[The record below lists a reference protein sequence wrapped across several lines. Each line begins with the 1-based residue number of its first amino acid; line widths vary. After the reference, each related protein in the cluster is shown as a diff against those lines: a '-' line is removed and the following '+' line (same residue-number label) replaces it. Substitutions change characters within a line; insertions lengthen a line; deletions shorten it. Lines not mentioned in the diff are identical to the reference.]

1 MGVLIHLTSPASAG
15 PDAARVDYSVGRSLT
30 ASDFGRQAKYVDARL
45 LGLTPANTGVIS
57 GLGVS
62 PARYDNL
69 AAQASIA
76 GPAVGP
82 GGHPSLT
89 VEPGV
94 SPPLLAPASLAA
106 HVPPGPIPPV
116 LAPPSPPSFTVAPG
130 AGIGADGRLVR
141 LTAPLTFAWADL
153 LAATTPAGTI
163 PDGVYL
169 LLLQTQQFDGVEGPP
184 PDASAD
190 AGGDPLLDI
199 RQDSFVELSLSA
211 SIGTLPATLTH
222 DSVALALNLL
232 IGGLSPQSLAT
243 AVGAGVPIALV
254 MIRNNQLL
262 LLSQAAGRVAA
273 AANPLGA
280 LLLAQTREALG
291 MALSDLGANPTAAAW
306 GSMTQRFAFLP
317 GACELPLSMLNAPSS
332 FAPSCPFLPIGVAVY
347 FQIIPSS
354 QATNLLTQAL
364 GRPAIDLRSGDAP
377 AVTLSLAV
385 PDASWTPDLID
396 EPFGDPILPAD
407 LHFAYARARVA
418 QAAWLGDWVALYGG
432 MTATPTN
439 FPQQVA
445 FLVGADAA
453 AQNLSYLLTI
463 GAIQTQGLVDAAAA
477 ASTSPTAFLSMITGW
492 ISALPAAG
500 QTATQAAATAASGA
514 ASAAYAAAA
523 TSFTA
528 STPGPPSASALTAA
542 LTQWPT
548 AAVPATNAANAVGAS
563 AASIAA
569 AAAGAAAQAAFGSSA
584 ASTSVSA
591 AMASAATAAIAAA
604 YPATATPAAQAG
616 AAAAAAAPAAV
627 PAAPTPPAAASQLL
641 ANLGYQ
647 VLASDAEPGQPNVLP
662 VSSDNVLSSA
672 AIYPADWTFA
682 AWTSLLSTNPAL
694 LQPLIDAGVIS
705 ANPATQST
713 ELSTFRALVSASAA
727 TIDDTTPGA
736 LLQLATA
743 QLFYAVLGRV
753 ARAQEYFLDA
763 HSRLIALQR
772 QHLDMMSTYV
782 SAVAGGVPSDG
793 TGLSLTKIIPF
804 FTFGPTPTPTATPS
818 LAATPAPAPPP
829 APVPA
834 GLSGT
839 TGHFPLATNAL
850 PAVRKGAVANMAFG
864 GASASK
870 TEASLV
876 LNAPIET
883 QILSTPVISKIGT
896 LFGNQT
902 DIAKTVAAQTSALS
916 QAPQFAYGPVT
927 YGMAAHITSGSTLF
941 QSAQSGLAGLR
952 ALMSKSPISVA
963 ATALA
968 PLRPAN
974 ASDEAGN
981 YDGVIQITRCLLS
994 DIAQVENNAIKI
1006 EASYTMLRDRLQSL
1020 ETLIS
1025 QLSTTVAAARD
1036 TLRAAQAAS
1045 AKAAGDYAAAQT
1057 LVAEEAARENAALQS
1072 RNQAIAAATGLFM
1085 VRQLQTAIAR
1095 DPPATLSLTADTPA
1109 DLAPGCLADHPGP
1122 PASLTPFLDL
1132 LLETPL
1138 GNWKS
1143 LAGGWTELPDVSGLQ
1158 RLSGLRAVRLANF
1171 APSTDF
1177 GGGAAAPDLAN
1188 LAASARSAIDP
1199 VLRSTFTLGSS
1210 LAANQRAAFRVFSLP
1225 DLITLPANI
1234 LRTNAEALRAR
1245 MESAT
1250 GCLYETLAGLPPSAR
1265 FAWATLARAGT
1276 LPALSFLQW
1285 PLPDAPTAATTT
1297 ALRQLSALVGWMAAQ
1312 LTDGASAASQTALS
1326 SLVSAAVIAAAYGD
1340 PNEAVSGAVISAGGV
1355 PRPGL
1360 PIRIT
1365 LNRPLPIGSML
1376 NMLDGNQNIVGALRV
1391 QDHDAY
1397 GVSATVVT
1405 SFATT
1410 APDSTWTVASPG
1422 RRSPWLAS

>member
-1 MGVLIHLTSPASAG
+1 MQGGAIAMGALIHLTSPASAG
-15 PDAARVDYSVGRSLT
+15 PNASRVYYSVGRSLT
-30 ASDFGRQAKYVDARL
+30 ASEFGLQAKYIDARL
-45 LGLTPANTGVIS
+45 LGLTPSNTGVIS

-69 AAQASIA
+69 AAQAS
-76 GPAVGP
+76 
-82 GGHPSLT
+82 
-89 VEPGV
+89 
-94 SPPLLAPASLAA
+94 PPN
-106 HVPPGPIPPV
+106 
-116 LAPPSPPSFTVAPG
+116 FTVAPG

-153 LAATTPAGTI
+153 LTATTPAGTI

-211 SIGTLPATLTH
+211 SIGTLPSALTAAG
-222 DSVALALNLL
+222 VALALNLL
-232 IGGLSPQSLAT
+232 VGGLPAQSLAT

-291 MALSDLGANPTAAAW
+291 MALSELGANPAAAAW
-306 GSMTQRFAFLP
+306 SSMTQRFRFLP
-317 GACELPLSMLNAPSS
+317 GACELPLSMLSAPSS
-332 FAPSCPFLPIGVAVY
+332 FGPGCPFLPIGVAVY
-347 FQIIPSS
+347 FQVIPSS
-354 QATNLLTQAL
+354 QAANLLTQAL

-407 LHFAYARARVA
+407 LHFAYARARNAQVA
-418 QAAWLGDWVALYGG
+418 LLEDWVALDGG
-432 MTATPTN
+432 LTATPVH
-439 FPQQVA
+439 FPQEVA

-453 AQNLSYLLTI
+453 AQNISSLL
-463 GAIQTQGLVDAAAA
+463 ANNVLHAQDLLNA
-477 ASTSPTAFLSMITGW
+477 ASVATSPNSFLPLVTGW
-492 ISALPAAG
+492 LNSLK
-500 QTATQAAATAASGA
+500 AAATLPVPLPPVPPSP
-514 ASAAYAAAA
+514 
-523 TSFTA
+523 
-528 STPGPPSASALTAA
+528 STPPSPPNLAD
-542 LTQWPT
+542 
-548 AAVPATNAANAVGAS
+548 
-563 AASIAA
+563 
-569 AAAGAAAQAAFGSSA
+569 
-584 ASTSVSA
+584 
-591 AMASAATAAIAAA
+591 
-604 YPATATPAAQAG
+604 
-616 AAAAAAAPAAV
+616 APH
-627 PAAPTPPAAASQLL
+627 LL
-641 ANLGYQ
+641 ASLGYQ
-647 VLASDAEPGQPNVLP
+647 IVDPEPGQPTVVPIPSDSVLR
-662 VSSDNVLSSA
+662 SA
-672 AIYPADWTFA
+672 NIYPANWTFA
-682 AWTSLLSTNPAL
+682 AWTSALSASSPDQAL
-694 LQPLIDAGVIS
+694 VQPLVDAGVIS
-705 ANPATQST
+705 GNPATQST
-713 ELSTFRALVSASAA
+713 EISSFLALVAA
-727 TIDDTTPGA
+727 GGAAIIDTQPGA
-736 LLQLATA
+736 LLNLAIL
-743 QLFYAVLGRV
+743 QLFYAILGRV
-753 ARAQEYFLDA
+753 ARAHEYILDA

-804 FTFGPTPTPTATPS
+804 FTLSPTPTPTPTPTPGAT
-818 LAATPAPAPPP
+818 LAPTPPP

-834 GLSGT
+834 NLSGARA
-839 TGHFPLATNAL
+839 HFPLATNVTS
-850 PAVRKGAVANMAFG
+850 AVQTSAATKIAVG
-864 GASASK
+864 VASASK

-876 LNAPIET
+876 SKAPIDT
-883 QILSTPVISKIGT
+883 QILSTPVISRIGT

-902 DIAKTVAAQTSALS
+902 DVAKTVAAQTSALS
-916 QAPQFAYGPVT
+916 QSPQFAYAPVS
-927 YGMAAHITSGSTLF
+927 YGTAAHITSGSTLF
-941 QSAQSGLAGLR
+941 QSAQSGLSGLR
-952 ALMSKSPISVA
+952 LLMGESPISITPTAPAPVLPAGPSNEA
-963 ATALA
+963 A
-968 PLRPAN
+968 
-974 ASDEAGN
+974 S
-981 YDGVIQITRCLLS
+981 YDGVIQVTRSLLS
-994 DIAQVENNAIKI
+994 DIEQVENNAIKV
-1006 EASYTMLRDRLQSL
+1006 EANYVALRDRLQSL
-1020 ETLIS
+1020 EALIS
-1025 QLSTTVAAARD
+1025 QLTAAVAAARD
-1036 TLRAAQAAS
+1036 ALRAAQVAS

-1057 LVAEEAARENAALQS
+1057 LVAEEAARVNAAVQA

-1095 DPPATLSLTADTPA
+1095 DPPAALSLTADTPA
-1109 DLAPGCLADHPGP
+1109 DLAPGCLTDHPGP

-1138 GNWKS
+1138 SNWRPLS
-1143 LAGGWTELPDVSGLQ
+1143 GGWTELPDVSGLQ
-1158 RLSGLRAVRLANF
+1158 RLSGLRVARLASF
-1171 APSTDF
+1171 ALSTDF
-1177 GGGAAAPDLAN
+1177 GGGAAASDLAN

-1199 VLRSTFTLGSS
+1199 VLRGTFSLGSS
-1210 LAANQRAAFRVFSLP
+1210 LADNQQVAFTVFSLP

-1250 GCLYETLAGLPPSAR
+1250 GCLYETLVGLPPSAR

-1285 PLPDAPTAATTT
+1285 PLPDGPTAATTT
-1297 ALRQLSALVGWMAAQ
+1297 ALRQLSALVDWMAAQ
-1312 LTDGASAASQTALS
+1312 LTEGASAAAQTALS
-1326 SLVSAAVIAAAYGD
+1326 SLVSAAVIASAYGD

-1365 LNRPLPIGSML
+1365 LNRPLPIGTML
-1376 NMLDGNQNIVGALRV
+1376 NMLDGAQNIVGALRV

-1410 APDSTWTVASPG
+1410 APDATWTVASRG
-1422 RRSPWLAS
+1422 GRSPWLAS